1 MSKFNLK
8 IKFQLQVCFIAIVI
22 EIVIVFYELSVFVL
36 NNFVT
41 LYNKFSHSVTQK
53 NQQLK
58 EMNIPHTSN
67 PRIVI
72 IGGGFAG
79 LALAKRLKNKNV
91 QVVLLDK
98 HNYHTFQP
106 LLYQVATG
114 GLEAG
119 SIAYP
124 IRKVIQEYKD
134 FYFRLT
140 SVKEIDTKNQ
150 KIISEIGD
158 LHYDYLV
165 IATGS
170 KTNYFGNKEIERNS
184 MSMKTIPQSLNI
196 RSLILENF
204 EQAVLTKDEADRNAL
219 MNFVLVG
226 AGPTGVELAGALA
239 EMKRAILQKDYP
251 DLDISKMEI
260 NLIQSGDRVLNT
272 MSEKSS
278 VAAERFL
285 LDLGV
290 KVWKNIR
297 VTNYDGRT
305 ISTNSDLSIDSATV
319 IWTAGVQGALI
330 HGLDAESLVERVERI
345 RVNQYNQ
352 VAGYNNIFAVG
363 DIASMETTN
372 YPQGHPM
379 MAQPAIQQGHLLGE
393 NLIKLIANQPMK
405 PFEYNDKGSMATI
418 GRNLAVVDLP
428 SYHFHGFFAWIVWMM
443 VHLLS
448 LIGFKNKA
456 VVFMN
461 WMYNYIRFDREGRLI
476 VRPYKKRS
484 FVTFTSDEV

>member
-1 MSKFNLK
+1 
-8 IKFQLQVCFIAIVI
+8 
-22 EIVIVFYELSVFVL
+22 
-36 NNFVT
+36 
-41 LYNKFSHSVTQK
+41 
-53 NQQLK
+53 
-58 EMNIPHTSN
+58 MNIPHSDKK
-67 PRIVI
+67 RVVI

-79 LALAKRLKNKNV
+79 LSIAKKLRNKNL
-91 QVVLLDK
+91 QVVLVDK

-140 SVKEIDTKNQ
+140 SVKEIDTPNQ

-204 EQAVLTKDEADRNAL
+204 EQAVLTTNEADKNAL
-219 MNFVLVG
+219 INFVLVG

-278 VAAERFL
+278 AAAEKFL
-285 LDLGV
+285 VDLGV
-290 KVWKNIR
+290 IVHKNVR

-305 ISTNSDLSIDSATV
+305 ITTNSNLTFETATV
-319 IWTAGVQGALI
+319 IWTAGVQGAAI
-330 HGLDAESLVERVERI
+330 HGLDSKSLVERVERI

-352 VAGYNNIFAVG
+352 VVGYNNIFAIG
-363 DIASMETTN
+363 DIASMESEK

-379 MAQPAIQQGHLLGE
+379 MAQPALQQGALLGE
-393 NLIKLIANQPMK
+393 NLVKLLANKPMK
-405 PFEYNDKGSMATI
+405 PFEYSDKGSMATI

-428 SYHFHGFFAWIVWMM
+428 KYHFNGLFAWFVWMF
-443 VHLLS
+443 VHLFS

-456 VVFMN
+456 VVFLN
-461 WMYNYIRFDREGRLI
+461 WVYNYVRFDREGRLI
-476 VRPYKKRS
+476 VRPFKKRS

>member
-1 MSKFNLK
+1 
-8 IKFQLQVCFIAIVI
+8 
-22 EIVIVFYELSVFVL
+22 
-36 NNFVT
+36 
-41 LYNKFSHSVTQK
+41 
-53 NQQLK
+53 
-58 EMNIPHTSN
+58 MNIPHSDKK
-67 PRIVI
+67 RVVI

-79 LALAKRLKNKNV
+79 LSIAKKLRNKNL

-140 SVKEIDTKNQ
+140 SVKEIDTPNQ

-204 EQAVLTKDEADRNAL
+204 EQAVLTTNEADKNAL
-219 MNFVLVG
+219 INFVLVG

-278 VAAERFL
+278 EAAEKFL
-285 LDLGV
+285 VDLGV
-290 KVWKNIR
+290 IVHKNVR

-305 ISTNSDLSIDSATV
+305 ITTNSALTFETATV
-319 IWTAGVQGALI
+319 IWTAGVQGAAI
-330 HGLDAESLVERVERI
+330 HGLDSKSLVERVERI

-352 VAGYNNIFAVG
+352 VVGYNNIFAIG
-363 DIASMETTN
+363 DIASMESEK

-379 MAQPAIQQGHLLGE
+379 MAQPALQQGALLGE
-393 NLIKLIANQPMK
+393 NLVKFLANKPMK

-428 SYHFHGFFAWIVWMM
+428 KYHFNGLFAWFVWMF
-443 VHLLS
+443 VHLFS

-456 VVFMN
+456 VVFLN
-461 WMYNYIRFDREGRLI
+461 WVYNYVRFDREGRLI
-476 VRPYKKRS
+476 VRPFKKRS

>member
-1 MSKFNLK
+1 
-8 IKFQLQVCFIAIVI
+8 
-22 EIVIVFYELSVFVL
+22 
-36 NNFVT
+36 
-41 LYNKFSHSVTQK
+41 
-53 NQQLK
+53 
-58 EMNIPHTSN
+58 MNIPQSNN

-79 LALAKRLKNKNV
+79 IALAKKLRNKNV

-124 IRKVIQEYKD
+124 IRKVIQEYND

-140 SVKEIDTKNQ
+140 SVKEIDTVNQ
-150 KIISEIGD
+150 KVISEIGD

-170 KTNYFGNKEIERNS
+170 KTNYFGNKEIERNV

-204 EQAVLTKDEADRNAL
+204 EQAVLTNDQPEKDAL
-219 MNFVLVG
+219 INFVLVG

-239 EMKRAILQKDYP
+239 EMKKAILQKDYP
-251 DLDISKMEI
+251 DLDIAKMEI
-260 NLIQSGDRVLNT
+260 NLVQGDNRVLNT

-278 VAAERFL
+278 IAAEKFL
-285 LDLGV
+285 ENLGV
-290 KVWKNIR
+290 KIWKNVR

-305 ISTNSDLSIDSATV
+305 ITTNSDLTFETATV
-319 IWTAGVQGALI
+319 IWTAGVKGATI
-330 HGLDAESLVERVERI
+330 AGLDGNSLVKNVERI
-345 RVNQYNQ
+345 KVNQFNQ
-352 VAGYNNIFAVG
+352 VAGYNNIFAIG
-363 DIASMETTN
+363 DIATIETEE

-379 MAQPAIQQGHLLGE
+379 MAQPAMQQGVLLAE
-393 NLIKLIANQPMK
+393 NLVQLLNNKPMK

-428 SYHFHGFFAWIVWMM
+428 HYHFSGVFAWFVWMF
-443 VHLLS
+443 VHLFS

-456 VVFMN
+456 VVFLN
-461 WMYNYIRFDREGRLI
+461 WVYNYIRFDREGRLI
-476 VRPYKKRS
+476 IRPFKKKS
-484 FVTFTSDEV
+484 FTTFTSDEV

>member
-1 MSKFNLK
+1 
-8 IKFQLQVCFIAIVI
+8 
-22 EIVIVFYELSVFVL
+22 
-36 NNFVT
+36 
-41 LYNKFSHSVTQK
+41 
-53 NQQLK
+53 
-58 EMNIPHTSN
+58 MNIPQSSN

-79 LALAKRLKNKNV
+79 LELVKKLKNKNV

-124 IRKVIQEYKD
+124 IRKVIQE
-134 FYFRLT
+134 FEEVYFRLT
-140 SVKEIDTKNQ
+140 TVTEIDTINQ
-150 KIISEIGD
+150 KVIAEIGE

-184 MSMKTIPQSLNI
+184 MSMKTIPESLNI

-204 EQAVLTKDEADRNAL
+204 EQAVLTTDIAEQKSL
-219 MNFVLVG
+219 ISFVLVG

-239 EMKRAILQKDYP
+239 EMKKAILQKDYP
-251 DLDISKMEI
+251 DLDITKMEI
-260 NLIQSGDRVLNT
+260 NLIQSGNRILNM
-272 MSEKSS
+272 MSEDASN
-278 VAAERFL
+278 AAEKFL
-285 LDLGV
+285 IDLGV
-290 KVWKNIR
+290 KIWKNVR

-305 ISTNSDLSIDSATV
+305 ITTNSDLTFETATV
-319 IWTAGVQGALI
+319 IWTAGVQGAAVA
-330 HGLDAESLVERVERI
+330 GLDASSLVEKVERI

-352 VAGYNNIFAVG
+352 VAGYDTIFAIG
-363 DIASMETTN
+363 DIAVMETQD

-379 MAQPAIQQGHLLGE
+379 MAQPAIQQGKLLSE
-393 NLIKLIANQPMK
+393 NIIKLIEKIPMQA
-405 PFEYNDKGSMATI
+405 FDYNDKGAMATI
-418 GRNLAVVDLP
+418 GRNKAVVDLP
-428 SYHFHGFFAWIVWMM
+428 KYHFNGVFAWFVWMF
-443 VHLLS
+443 VHLFS

-456 VVFMN
+456 VVFLN
-461 WMYNYIRFDREGRLI
+461 WVYNYIRFDREGRLI
-476 VRPYKKRS
+476 IRPFKKKS
-484 FVTFTSDEV
+484 FTTFTTDEI

>member
-1 MSKFNLK
+1 
-8 IKFQLQVCFIAIVI
+8 
-22 EIVIVFYELSVFVL
+22 
-36 NNFVT
+36 
-41 LYNKFSHSVTQK
+41 
-53 NQQLK
+53 
-58 EMNIPHTSN
+58 MNIPSSSY
-67 PRIVI
+67 PRVVI

-79 LALAKRLKNKNV
+79 IALAKRLRNQKL
-91 QVVLLDK
+91 QVVLIDK

-140 SVKEIDTKNQ
+140 SVKEIDTLNQ

-170 KTNYFGNKEIERNS
+170 KTNYFGNKEIERNA

-204 EQAVLTKDEADRNAL
+204 EQAVLIKDEKERNAL
-219 MNFVLVG
+219 INFVLVG

-239 EMKRAILQKDYP
+239 EMKKAILQKDYP
-251 DLDISKMEI
+251 DLDIDKMQI

-278 VAAERFL
+278 AAAEKFL
-285 LDLGV
+285 ANLGV
-290 KVWKNIR
+290 KIWKNIR

-305 ISTNSDLSIDSATV
+305 ITTNSDVAFDSATV
-319 IWTAGVQGALI
+319 IWTAGVQGAKVA
-330 HGLDAESLVERVERI
+330 GLHADSLVEKADRI
-345 RVNQYNQ
+345 RVNQFNQ
-352 VAGYNNIFAVG
+352 IHGYENLFAIG
-363 DIASMETTN
+363 DIASMETEL

-379 MAQPAIQQGHLLGE
+379 MAQPAMQQGKLLGD
-393 NLIKLIANQPMK
+393 NLVKLLHKKAMK

-428 SYHFHGFFAWIVWMM
+428 RFHFNGIFAWFVWMF
-443 VHLLS
+443 VHLFS

-456 VVFMN
+456 VVFLN
-461 WMYNYIRFDREGRLI
+461 WVYNYIKFDREGRLI
-476 VRPYKKRS
+476 IRPFKKKS
-484 FVTFTSDEV
+484 FTTFTSDEI

>member
-1 MSKFNLK
+1 
-8 IKFQLQVCFIAIVI
+8 
-22 EIVIVFYELSVFVL
+22 
-36 NNFVT
+36 
-41 LYNKFSHSVTQK
+41 
-53 NQQLK
+53 
-58 EMNIPHTSN
+58 MNIPHSSN
-67 PRIVI
+67 PRVVI

-79 LALAKRLKNKNV
+79 LAMAKKLKNKNV

-124 IRKVIQEYKD
+124 IRKVIQEYND

-140 SVKEIDTKNQ
+140 SVKEIDTQNQ

-170 KTNYFGNKEIERNS
+170 KTNYFGNKEIERNA

-204 EQAVLTKDEADRNAL
+204 EQAVLTRDEADRNAL
-219 MNFVLVG
+219 INFVLVG

-251 DLDISKMEI
+251 DLDVSKMGI
-260 NLIQSGDRVLNT
+260 HLIQSGDRVLNT

-278 VAAERFL
+278 TAAEKFL
-285 LDLGV
+285 VDLGV
-290 KVWKNIR
+290 TVWKNVR

-305 ISTNSDLSIDSATV
+305 ITTNSDVTFETATV
-319 IWTAGVQGALI
+319 IWTAGVQGAAI
-330 HGLDAESLVERVERI
+330 AGLDAKSLVEKVERI
-345 RVNQYNQ
+345 RVNQFNQ
-352 VAGYNNIFAVG
+352 VVGYENIFAIG
-363 DIASMETTN
+363 DIASMESEL
-372 YPQGHPM
+372 YPHGHPM
-379 MAQPAIQQGHLLGE
+379 MAQPAMQQGELLGE
-393 NLIKLIANQPMK
+393 NLIKLVANKPMK

-428 SYHFHGFFAWIVWMM
+428 RYHFHGVFAWFVWML
-443 VHLLS
+443 VHLFS

-456 VVFMN
+456 VVFLN
-461 WMYNYIRFDREGRLI
+461 WVYNYIRFDREGRLI
-476 VRPYKKRS
+476 VRPFKKRS
-484 FVTFTSDEV
+484 FTTFTSDEV

>member
-1 MSKFNLK
+1 M
-8 IKFQLQVCFIAIVI
+8 
-22 EIVIVFYELSVFVL
+22 
-36 NNFVT
+36 
-41 LYNKFSHSVTQK
+41 
-53 NQQLK
+53 
-58 EMNIPHTSN
+58 
-67 PRIVI
+67 I

-79 LALAKRLKNKNV
+79 IALAKKLRNQKL

-124 IRKVIQEYKD
+124 IRKVIQEYDD

-140 SVKEIDTKNQ
+140 SVKEIDTENQ

-158 LHYDYLV
+158 LYYDYLV

-170 KTNYFGNKEIERNS
+170 KTNFFGNKEIERNS

-204 EQAVLTKDEADRNAL
+204 EQAVLVKEEAERNAL

-226 AGPTGVELAGALA
+226 GGPTGVELAGALA
-239 EMKRAILQKDYP
+239 EMKKAILQKDYP
-251 DLDISKMEI
+251 DLDIDKMQI
-260 NLIQSGDRVLNT
+260 NLIQSDNRVLNT
-272 MSEKSS
+272 MTEKSS
-278 VAAERFL
+278 KAAEEFL
-285 LDLGV
+285 LKLGV
-290 KVWKNIR
+290 KIWKNVR
-297 VTNYDGRT
+297 VTGYDGRT
-305 ISTNSDLSIDSATV
+305 ISTNTDLSIDSATV
-319 IWTAGVQGALI
+319 IWTAGVQGAKVA
-330 HGLDAESLVERVERI
+330 GLKADALVERVERF
-345 RVNQYNQ
+345 RVNQFNQ
-352 VAGYNNIFAVG
+352 VAGYENIFAIG
-363 DIASMETTN
+363 DIASMETQK

-379 MAQPAIQQGHLLGE
+379 MAQPAMQQGKLLGE
-393 NLIKLIANQPMK
+393 NLVRLLHKKPMK

-428 SYHFHGFFAWIVWMM
+428 HYHFSGVFAWFVWMF
-443 VHLLS
+443 VHLFS

-456 VVFMN
+456 VVFLN
-461 WMYNYIRFDREGRLI
+461 WLYNYIWFDREGRLI
-476 VRPYKKRS
+476 IRPYKKKS
-484 FVTFTSDEV
+484 FTTFTSDEI